1 MQRRM
6 PAEAADPSITI
17 VPLTSDK
24 GLCGAVNS
32 SVVRDVKKMVAAA
45 PNRSKL

>member
-1 MQRRM
+1 M
-6 PAEAADPSITI
+6 PAEAADPAITI

-32 SVVRDVKKMVAAA
+32 AVVRDVKKMVAEA